1 MNRPIQ
7 VKAWMFW
14 AAAVATGLMLSAAWP
29 ARGFTPLVFVAW
41 VPLLWAEDYV
51 YRRRKAAEASKV
63 AGQGHAGHGGDAAQA
78 GDVPVKPRRY
88 HVFLYA
94 LTAFF
99 VWNVLTTYWI
109 WNSTPAAA
117 LAWVA
122 NALLMATVF
131 WLYHVTA
138 RRLPSYS
145 ARGGV
150 LIVYWLAF
158 EYIHHVWDI
167 AWPWL
172 TLGNVFATQ
181 PAWVQWYE
189 YTGTPGGSLWV
200 LLVNMLFLAWCKAT
214 VSAAPKRERTIKAA
228 AVCLAILLPVGG
240 SMWRYTH
247 YRSTGRQVE
256 TVVVQPNI
264 DPYGEQYDI
273 PPAEAVRR
281 MLFLG
286 EYALSPQ
293 TRFLVTPE
301 SMIQEY
307 VWEHKLAYS
316 PSVAAIQGF
325 LDEYPGLSVVAGIS
339 TYSQLAPED
348 SATRGVRKRP
358 GVLGGKTLY
367 YLAHNTVMVIDTAT
381 GRAETPAAA
390 TSGITA
396 ETAVTA
402 SAQASASGSQ
412 AYTLPPYAQRPV
424 FALRHKSKL
433 TPAVEIMPLVD
444 KIGFLE
450 KWAIDLGGIVGT
462 LGTDAEPKVFRSLRP
477 GDTVRYADV
486 ICYESIFGDYVTGF
500 CRNGAELLFISTN
513 DGWWGDTPGHRQ
525 HAEYARLRA
534 IENRRDIARSANT
547 GISAFISQRGD
558 VLQRTAYW
566 EPAVIKHNMK
576 TNRELTFYSRYGDI
590 LGRTF
595 GPISLLLLLGSL
607 VLRIVKRG

>member
-1 MNRPIQ
+1 MQP
-7 VKAWMFW
+7 VKVKSWMFW
-14 AAAVATGLMLSAAWP
+14 AAAVATGLLLAAAWP
-29 ARGFTPLVFVAW
+29 ARGFTPLVFFAW
-41 VPLLWAEDYV
+41 VPLLWVEDYA
-51 YRRRKAAEASKV
+51 YRRRR
-63 AGQGHAGHGGDAAQA
+63 AGEGG
-78 GDVPVKPRRY
+78 RY
-88 HVFLYA
+88 PVFLYA
-94 LTAFF
+94 LVAFL
-99 VWNVLTTYWI
+99 VWNILTTWWI

-131 WLYHVTA
+131 WLYHVTT
-138 RRLPSYS
+138 RRLPLHS

-158 EYIHHVWDI
+158 EYIHHIWDI

-172 TLGNVFATQ
+172 TLGNVFAMQ

-189 YTGTPGGSLWV
+189 YTGTSGGSLWV
-200 LLVNMLFLAWCKAT
+200 LAVNMLFLAWCKA
-214 VSAAPKRERTIKAA
+214 VMAGASKREKNIKAI

-247 YRSTGRQVE
+247 YESEGRRVE

-273 PPAEAVRR
+273 PPVEAVNR

-316 PSVAAIQGF
+316 PSVAAIRRF
-325 LDEYPGLSVVAGIS
+325 LADYPDLSVMAGIS
-339 TYSQLAPED
+339 TYSRLAPED

-358 GVLGGKTLY
+358 NIFENTTLY
-367 YLAHNTVMVIDTAT
+367 YLAHNTVMVIDTAS
-381 GRAETPAAA
+381 PVMAAA
-390 TSGITA
+390 G
-396 ETAVTA
+396 
-402 SAQASASGSQ
+402 
-412 AYTLPPYAQRPV
+412 

-462 LGTDAEPKVFRSLRP
+462 LGTDAEPKVFRSVVA
-477 GDTVRYADV
+477 GDTVTYADI

-500 CRNGAELLFISTN
+500 CRRGAELLFISTN

-534 IENRRDIARSANT
+534 IENRREIARSANT

-566 EPAVIKHNMK
+566 EPAVIKHDMK
-576 TNRELTFYSRYGDI
+576 TNRELSFYSRYGDI
-590 LGRTF
+590 LGRMF
-595 GPISLLLLLGSL
+595 LPVSLLLLLAGL
-607 VLRIVKRG
+607 VLRIVKR

>member
-1 MNRPIQ
+1 
-7 VKAWMFW
+7 MFW
-14 AAAVATGLMLSAAWP
+14 AAAVATGLLLAAAWP
-29 ARGFTPLVFVAW
+29 ARGFTPVVFFAW
-41 VPLLWAEDYV
+41 VPLLWAEDYA
-51 YRRRKAAEASKV
+51 YRRRR
-63 AGQGHAGHGGDAAQA
+63 AGEGG
-78 GDVPVKPRRY
+78 RY
-88 HVFLYA
+88 PVFLYA
-94 LTAFF
+94 LVAFL
-99 VWNVLTTYWI
+99 VWNILTTWWI

-117 LAWVA
+117 LAWGA

-131 WLYHVTA
+131 WLYHVTT
-138 RRLPSYS
+138 RRLPLYS

-158 EYIHHVWDI
+158 EYIHHIWDI

-189 YTGTPGGSLWV
+189 YTGTSGGSLWV
-200 LLVNMLFLAWCKAT
+200 LAVNMLFLAWCKA
-214 VSAAPKRERTIKAA
+214 VMAGASKREKNIKAI
-228 AVCLAILLPVGG
+228 AVCLAILIPVGG

-247 YRSTGRQVE
+247 YKSEGRRVE

-273 PPAEAVRR
+273 PPVEAVQR

-316 PSVAAIQGF
+316 PSVAAIRRF
-325 LDEYPGLSVVAGIS
+325 LTDYPDLSVVAGIS
-339 TYSQLAPED
+339 TYSRLAPED

-358 GVLGGKTLY
+358 NLFEGTTLY
-367 YLAHNTVMVIDTAT
+367 YLAHNTVMVIDTI
-381 GRAETPAAA
+381 AAVMDEA
-390 TSGITA
+390 APG
-396 ETAVTA
+396 
-402 SAQASASGSQ
+402 GF
-412 AYTLPPYAQRPV
+412 P
-424 FALRHKSKL
+424 LRHKSKL

-462 LGTDAEPKVFRSLRP
+462 LGTDAEPEVFQSVAA
-477 GDTVRYADV
+477 GDTVTYADV

-500 CRNGAELLFISTN
+500 CRRGAELLFISTN
-513 DGWWGDTPGHRQ
+513 DGWWGNTPGHRQ

-534 IENRRDIARSANT
+534 IENRREIARSANT
-547 GISAFISQRGD
+547 GISGFISQRGD

-566 EPAVIKHNMK
+566 EPAVIKHDMK
-576 TNRELTFYSRYGDI
+576 TNRRLTFYSRYGDV
-590 LGRTF
+590 LGRMF
-595 GPISLLLLLGSL
+595 LPVSLLLLLGGL
-607 VLRIVKRG
+607 VLRIVKR

>member
-1 MNRPIQ
+1 MNRMIQ
-7 VKAWMFW
+7 PLSVKPWMFW
-14 AAAVATGLMLSAAWP
+14 AASVATGLLLAAAWP
-29 ARGFTPLVFVAW
+29 ARGFTPVVFFAW
-41 VPLLWAEDYV
+41 VPLLWAEDYA
-51 YRRRKAAEASKV
+51 YRRRRAGEA
-63 AGQGHAGHGGDAAQA
+63 G
-78 GDVPVKPRRY
+78 RY
-88 HVFLYA
+88 PVFLYA
-94 LTAFF
+94 LVAFL
-99 VWNVLTTYWI
+99 VWNILTTWWI

-117 LAWVA
+117 LAWGA

-131 WLYHVTA
+131 WLYHITT
-138 RRLPSYS
+138 RRLPLYS

-189 YTGTPGGSLWV
+189 YTGTSGGSLWV
-200 LLVNMLFLAWCKAT
+200 LAVNMLFLAWCKA
-214 VSAAPKRERTIKAA
+214 VMAGASKRDKNVRAI
-228 AVCLAILLPVGG
+228 AVCLAILVPVGG

-247 YRSTGRQVE
+247 YKSEGRRVE

-273 PPAEAVRR
+273 PPVEAVKR

-316 PSVAAIQGF
+316 PSVAAIHRF
-325 LDEYPGLSVVAGIS
+325 LTDYPDLSVVAGIS
-339 TYSQLAPED
+339 TYSRLSPED
-348 SATRGVRKRP
+348 SAPRGVRKRP
-358 GVLGGKTLY
+358 DVFGNGTLY

-381 GRAETPAAA
+381 AVAAVSAAA
-390 TSGITA
+390 S
-396 ETAVTA
+396 
-402 SAQASASGSQ
+402 
-412 AYTLPPYAQRPV
+412 PMPV
-424 FALRHKSKL
+424 PVGFPLRHKSKL

-462 LGTDAEPKVFRSLRP
+462 LGTDAEPKVFRSVTA
-477 GDTVRYADV
+477 GDTVTYADI

-500 CRNGAELLFISTN
+500 CRRGAELLFISTN
-513 DGWWGDTPGHRQ
+513 DGWWGNTPGHRQ

-534 IENRRDIARSANT
+534 IENRREIARSANT
-547 GISAFISQRGD
+547 GISGFISQRGD
-558 VLQRTAYW
+558 MLQRTAYW
-566 EPAVIKHNMK
+566 EPAVIKHDIK
-576 TNRELTFYSRYGDI
+576 TNRKLTFYSRYGDI
-590 LGRTF
+590 LGRMF
-595 GPISLLLLLGSL
+595 LPISLLLLLAGL
-607 VLRIVKRG
+607 VLRIIKR

>member
-1 MNRPIQ
+1 MMQSIR
-7 VKAWMFW
+7 VKSWMFW
-14 AAAVATGLMLSAAWP
+14 AAAVATGLMLAAAWP
-29 ARGFTPLVFVAW
+29 ARGFTPVVFFAW
-41 VPLLWAEDYV
+41 VPLLWAEDYA
-51 YRRRKAAEASKV
+51 YRQRRAGAA
-63 AGQGHAGHGGDAAQA
+63 G
-78 GDVPVKPRRY
+78 RY
-88 HVFLYA
+88 PVFLYA
-94 LTAFF
+94 LVAFL
-99 VWNVLTTYWI
+99 VWNILTTWWI

-117 LAWVA
+117 LAWGA

-131 WLYHVTA
+131 WLYHITT
-138 RRLPSYS
+138 RRLPLHS

-158 EYIHHVWDI
+158 EYIHHIWDI

-189 YTGTPGGSLWV
+189 YTGTSGGSLWV
-200 LLVNMLFLAWCKAT
+200 LAVNMLFLAWCKAVMAGAT
-214 VSAAPKRERTIKAA
+214 KREKNIKAI
-228 AVCLAILLPVGG
+228 AVCLAILVPVGG
-240 SMWRYTH
+240 SMWRYAH
-247 YRSTGRQVE
+247 YKSEGRRVE

-273 PPAEAVRR
+273 PPVEAVKR

-316 PSVAAIQGF
+316 PSVAAIRTF
-325 LDEYPGLSVVAGIS
+325 LTDYPRLSVVAGIS
-339 TYSQLAPED
+339 TYSRLAPED

-358 GVLGGKTLY
+358 NIFENTTLY
-367 YLAHNTVMVIDTAT
+367 YLAHNTVMVIDTASPSV
-381 GRAETPAAA
+381 AASAAA
-390 TSGITA
+390 MG
-396 ETAVTA
+396 TA
-402 SAQASASGSQ
+402 SAAPGGF
-412 AYTLPPYAQRPV
+412 P
-424 FALRHKSKL
+424 LRHKSKL

-462 LGTDAEPKVFRSLRP
+462 LGTDAEPKVFRSVVA
-477 GDTVRYADV
+477 GDTVTYADV

-500 CRNGAELLFISTN
+500 CRRGAELLFISTN
-513 DGWWGDTPGHRQ
+513 DGWWGNTPGHRQ

-534 IENRRDIARSANT
+534 IENRREIARSANT
-547 GISAFISQRGD
+547 GISGFISQRGD

-566 EPAVIKHNMK
+566 EPAVIKHDMK

-590 LGRTF
+590 LGRMF
-595 GPISLLLLLGSL
+595 LPISLLLLLAGL
-607 VLRIVKRG
+607 VLRIVKR

>member
-1 MNRPIQ
+1 MIQ
-7 VKAWMFW
+7 PLSVKPWMFW
-14 AAAVATGLMLSAAWP
+14 AASVATGLLLAAAWP
-29 ARGFTPLVFVAW
+29 ARGFTPVVFFAW
-41 VPLLWAEDYV
+41 VPLLWAEDYA
-51 YRRRKAAEASKV
+51 YRRRRAGEA
-63 AGQGHAGHGGDAAQA
+63 G
-78 GDVPVKPRRY
+78 RY
-88 HVFLYA
+88 PVFLYA
-94 LTAFF
+94 LVTFL
-99 VWNVLTTYWI
+99 VWNILTTWWI

-117 LAWVA
+117 LAWGA

-131 WLYHVTA
+131 WLYHITT
-138 RRLPSYS
+138 RRLPLYS

-158 EYIHHVWDI
+158 EYIHHIWDI

-189 YTGTPGGSLWV
+189 YTGTSGGSLWV
-200 LLVNMLFLAWCKAT
+200 LAVNMLFLAWCKA
-214 VSAAPKRERTIKAA
+214 VMAGASKRDKNVRAI
-228 AVCLAILLPVGG
+228 AVCLAILVPVGG

-247 YRSTGRQVE
+247 YKSEGRRVE

-273 PPAEAVRR
+273 PPVEAVKR

-316 PSVAAIQGF
+316 PSVAAIHRF
-325 LDEYPGLSVVAGIS
+325 LTDYPDLSVVAGIS
-339 TYSQLAPED
+339 TYSRLSPED

-358 GVLGGKTLY
+358 DVFGNGTLY

-381 GRAETPAAA
+381 AVAAVSAAA
-390 TSGITA
+390 S
-396 ETAVTA
+396 
-402 SAQASASGSQ
+402 
-412 AYTLPPYAQRPV
+412 PMPV
-424 FALRHKSKL
+424 PVGFPLRHKSKL

-462 LGTDAEPKVFRSLRP
+462 LGTDAEPKVFRSVTA
-477 GDTVRYADV
+477 GDTVTYADI

-500 CRNGAELLFISTN
+500 CRRGAELLFISTN
-513 DGWWGDTPGHRQ
+513 DGWWGNTPGHRQ

-534 IENRRDIARSANT
+534 IENRREIARSANT
-547 GISAFISQRGD
+547 GISGFISQRGD
-558 VLQRTAYW
+558 MLQRTAYW
-566 EPAVIKHNMK
+566 EPAVIKHDIK
-576 TNRELTFYSRYGDI
+576 TNRKLTFYSRYGDI
-590 LGRTF
+590 LGRMF
-595 GPISLLLLLGSL
+595 LPISLLLLLAGL
-607 VLRIVKRG
+607 VLRIIKR

>member
-41 VPLLWAEDYV
+41 VPLLWAEDYA
-51 YRRRKAAEASKV
+51 YRRRKEAAASKA
-63 AGQGHAGHGGDAAQA
+63 AGNA
-78 GDVPVKPRRY
+78 GDVAGKPRPY

-94 LTAFF
+94 LVAFL

-122 NALLMATVF
+122 NALLMAAVF
-131 WLYHVTA
+131 WLYHVTT
-138 RRLPSYS
+138 RRLPSHS

-158 EYIHHVWDI
+158 EYIHHIWDI
-167 AWPWL
+167 SWPWL

-189 YTGTPGGSLWV
+189 YTGTSGGSLWV

-214 VSAAPKRERTIKAA
+214 VAAAPKRERTIKAA

-240 SMWRYTH
+240 SIWRYTH
-247 YRSTGRQVE
+247 YRSAGHRVE

-273 PPAEAVRR
+273 PPVDAVKR

-307 VWEHKLAYS
+307 VWEHKLANS
-316 PSVAAIQGF
+316 PSVTAIQGF

-339 TYSQLAPED
+339 TYSRLAPED
-348 SATRGVRKRP
+348 SATRGARRRP
-358 GVLGGKTLY
+358 DIFGAPVH
-367 YLAHNTVMVIDTAT
+367 YLAHNTVMVIDTAS
-381 GRAETPAAA
+381 GREA
-390 TSGITA
+390 
-396 ETAVTA
+396 
-402 SAQASASGSQ
+402 
-412 AYTLPPYAQRPV
+412 LPPYAQRPA

-462 LGTDAEPKVFRSLRP
+462 LGTDAAPKVFRSVRP
-477 GDTVRYADV
+477 DDTVCYADV

-500 CRNGAELLFISTN
+500 CRKGAELLFISTN

-547 GISAFISQRGD
+547 GISAFISPRGD

-576 TNRELTFYSRYGDI
+576 TNRELTFYSRYGDM
-590 LGRTF
+590 LGRMSA
-595 GPISLLLLLGSL
+595 PVSLLLLLGSL

>member
-7 VKAWMFW
+7 VKQWMLW
-14 AAAVATGLMLSAAWP
+14 AAAVATGLLLAAAWP

-51 YRRRKAAEASKV
+51 YRRRKAADAALKA
-63 AGQGHAGHGGDAAQA
+63 AGQAGHGADAAQA
-78 GDVPVKPRRY
+78 DAPVKPRRY

-94 LTAFF
+94 LTAFL

-117 LAWVA
+117 LAWGA

-131 WLYHVTA
+131 WLYHVTT
-138 RRLPSYS
+138 RRLPAHS

-150 LIVYWLAF
+150 LIVYWIAF
-158 EYIHHVWDI
+158 EYIHHIWDI

-189 YTGTPGGSLWV
+189 YTGTSGGSLWV

-214 VSAAPKRERTIKAA
+214 VAAAPKRERTIKAVA
-228 AVCLAILLPVGG
+228 ICVAILLPVGG

-247 YRSTGRQVE
+247 YQSTGRRVE

-264 DPYGEQYDI
+264 DPYEEQYSL
-273 PPAEAVRR
+273 PPVESVRR

-286 EYALSPQ
+286 EYALDAQ

-316 PSVAAIQGF
+316 PSVAEIRGF
-325 LDEYPGLSVVAGIS
+325 LDNYPGLSVVAGIS

-358 GVLGGKTLY
+358 NLYGGPTLY
-367 YLAHNTVMVIDTAT
+367 YLAHNTVMVIDTAASA
-381 GRAETPAAA
+381 GMP
-390 TSGITA
+390 S
-396 ETAVTA
+396 AV
-402 SAQASASGSQ
+402 AQASA
-412 AYTLPPYAQRPV
+412 LPPYAQRPA
-424 FALRHKSKL
+424 FTLRHKSKL

-462 LGTDAEPKVFRSLRP
+462 LGTDAEPEVFRSVHAK
-477 GDTVRYADV
+477 DTVRYADI

-500 CRNGAELLFISTN
+500 CRHGAELLFISTN
-513 DGWWGDTPGHRQ
+513 DGWWGNTPGHRQ

-566 EPAVIKHNMK
+566 EPAVIKHQMK

-595 GPISLLLLLGSL
+595 GPVSLLLLLGAL

>member
-1 MNRPIQ
+1 MNRMIQ
-7 VKAWMFW
+7 PLSVKPWMFW
-14 AAAVATGLMLSAAWP
+14 AASVATGLLLAAAWP
-29 ARGFTPLVFVAW
+29 ARGFTPVVFFAW
-41 VPLLWAEDYV
+41 VPLLWAEDYA
-51 YRRRKAAEASKV
+51 YRRRRAGEA
-63 AGQGHAGHGGDAAQA
+63 G
-78 GDVPVKPRRY
+78 RY
-88 HVFLYA
+88 PVFLYA
-94 LTAFF
+94 LVAFL
-99 VWNVLTTYWI
+99 VWNILTTWWI

-117 LAWVA
+117 LAWGA

-131 WLYHVTA
+131 WLYHITT
-138 RRLPSYS
+138 RRLPLYS

-158 EYIHHVWDI
+158 EYIHHIWDI

-189 YTGTPGGSLWV
+189 YTGTSGGSLWV
-200 LLVNMLFLAWCKAT
+200 LAVNMLFLAWCKA
-214 VSAAPKRERTIKAA
+214 VMAGASKRDKNVRAI
-228 AVCLAILLPVGG
+228 AVCLAILVPVGG

-247 YRSTGRQVE
+247 YKSEGRRVE

-273 PPAEAVRR
+273 PPVEAVKR

-286 EYALSPQ
+286 EYALGPQ

-316 PSVAAIQGF
+316 PSVAAIHRF
-325 LDEYPGLSVVAGIS
+325 LTDYPDLSVVAGIS
-339 TYSQLAPED
+339 TYSRLSPED

-358 GVLGGKTLY
+358 DVFGNGTLY

-381 GRAETPAAA
+381 AVAAVSAAA
-390 TSGITA
+390 M
-396 ETAVTA
+396 
-402 SAQASASGSQ
+402 
-412 AYTLPPYAQRPV
+412 PMPV
-424 FALRHKSKL
+424 SVGFPLRHKSKL

-462 LGTDAEPKVFRSLRP
+462 LGTDAEPKVFRSVTA
-477 GDTVRYADV
+477 GDTVTYADI

-500 CRNGAELLFISTN
+500 CRRGAELLFISTN
-513 DGWWGDTPGHRQ
+513 DGWWGNTPGHRQ

-534 IENRRDIARSANT
+534 IENRREIARSANT
-547 GISAFISQRGD
+547 GISGFISQRGD
-558 VLQRTAYW
+558 MLQRTAYW
-566 EPAVIKHNMK
+566 EPAVIKHDIK
-576 TNRELTFYSRYGDI
+576 TNRKLTFYSRYGDI
-590 LGRTF
+590 LGRMF
-595 GPISLLLLLGSL
+595 LPISLLLLLAGL
-607 VLRIVKRG
+607 VLRIIKR

>member
-1 MNRPIQ
+1 MQP
-7 VKAWMFW
+7 VKVKSWMFW
-14 AAAVATGLMLSAAWP
+14 AAAVATGLLLAAAWP
-29 ARGFTPLVFVAW
+29 ARGFTPVVFFAW
-41 VPLLWAEDYV
+41 VPLLWAEDYA
-51 YRRRKAAEASKV
+51 YRRRR
-63 AGQGHAGHGGDAAQA
+63 AGEGG
-78 GDVPVKPRRY
+78 RY
-88 HVFLYA
+88 PVFLYA
-94 LTAFF
+94 LVAFL
-99 VWNVLTTYWI
+99 VWNILTTWWI

-117 LAWVA
+117 LAWGA

-131 WLYHVTA
+131 WLYHVTT
-138 RRLPSYS
+138 RRLPLYS

-158 EYIHHVWDI
+158 EYIHHIWDI

-189 YTGTPGGSLWV
+189 YTGTSGGSLWV
-200 LLVNMLFLAWCKAT
+200 LAVNMLFLAWCKA
-214 VSAAPKRERTIKAA
+214 VMAGASKREKNIKAI
-228 AVCLAILLPVGG
+228 AVCLAILIPVGG

-247 YRSTGRQVE
+247 YKSEGRRIE

-273 PPAEAVRR
+273 PPVEAVQR

-316 PSVAAIQGF
+316 PSVAAIRRF
-325 LDEYPGLSVVAGIS
+325 LTDYPDLSVVAGIS
-339 TYSQLAPED
+339 TYSRLAPED

-358 GVLGGKTLY
+358 NIFGGATLY
-367 YLAHNTVMVIDTAT
+367 YLAHNTVMVIDTGAKVM
-381 GRAETPAAA
+381 EDAAP
-390 TSGITA
+390 G
-396 ETAVTA
+396 
-402 SAQASASGSQ
+402 GF
-412 AYTLPPYAQRPV
+412 P
-424 FALRHKSKL
+424 LRHKSKL

-462 LGTDAEPKVFRSLRP
+462 LGTDAEPEVFQSVAA
-477 GDTVRYADV
+477 GDTVTYADV

-500 CRNGAELLFISTN
+500 CRRGAELLFISTN
-513 DGWWGDTPGHRQ
+513 DGWWGNTPGHRQ

-534 IENRRDIARSANT
+534 IENRREIARSANT
-547 GISAFISQRGD
+547 GISGFISQRGD

-566 EPAVIKHNMK
+566 EPAVIKHDMK
-576 TNRELTFYSRYGDI
+576 TNRGLTFYSRYGDV
-590 LGRTF
+590 LGRMF
-595 GPISLLLLLGSL
+595 LPVSLLLLLGGL
-607 VLRIVKRG
+607 VLRIVKR

>member
-1 MNRPIQ
+1 MIQ
-7 VKAWMFW
+7 PLSVKPWMFW
-14 AAAVATGLMLSAAWP
+14 AASVATGLLLAAAWP
-29 ARGFTPLVFVAW
+29 ARGFTPVVFFAW
-41 VPLLWAEDYV
+41 VPLLWAEDYA
-51 YRRRKAAEASKV
+51 YRRRRAGEA
-63 AGQGHAGHGGDAAQA
+63 G
-78 GDVPVKPRRY
+78 RY
-88 HVFLYA
+88 PVFLYA
-94 LTAFF
+94 LVAFL
-99 VWNVLTTYWI
+99 VWNILTTWWI

-117 LAWVA
+117 LAWGA

-131 WLYHVTA
+131 WLYHITT
-138 RRLPSYS
+138 RRLPLYS

-158 EYIHHVWDI
+158 EYIHHIWDI

-189 YTGTPGGSLWV
+189 YTGTSGGSLWV
-200 LLVNMLFLAWCKAT
+200 LAVNMLFLAWCKA
-214 VSAAPKRERTIKAA
+214 VMAGASKRDKNVRAI
-228 AVCLAILLPVGG
+228 AVCLAILVPVGG

-247 YRSTGRQVE
+247 YKSEGRRVE

-273 PPAEAVRR
+273 PPVEAVKR

-316 PSVAAIQGF
+316 PSVAAIHRF
-325 LDEYPGLSVVAGIS
+325 LTDYPGLSVVAGIS
-339 TYSQLAPED
+339 TYSRLSPED

-358 GVLGGKTLY
+358 DVFGNGTLY

-381 GRAETPAAA
+381 AVAAVSAAA
-390 TSGITA
+390 S
-396 ETAVTA
+396 
-402 SAQASASGSQ
+402 
-412 AYTLPPYAQRPV
+412 PMPV
-424 FALRHKSKL
+424 PVGFPLRHKSKL

-462 LGTDAEPKVFRSLRP
+462 LGTDAEPKVFRSVTA
-477 GDTVRYADV
+477 GDTVTYADI

-500 CRNGAELLFISTN
+500 CRRGAELLFISTN
-513 DGWWGDTPGHRQ
+513 DGWWGNTPGHRQ

-534 IENRRDIARSANT
+534 IENRREIARSANT
-547 GISAFISQRGD
+547 GISGFISQRGD
-558 VLQRTAYW
+558 MLQRTAYW
-566 EPAVIKHNMK
+566 EPAVIKHDMK
-576 TNRELTFYSRYGDI
+576 TNRKLTFYSRYGDI
-590 LGRTF
+590 LGRMF
-595 GPISLLLLLGSL
+595 LPISLLLLLAGL
-607 VLRIVKRG
+607 VLRIIKR

>member
-1 MNRPIQ
+1 MNRMIQ
-7 VKAWMFW
+7 PLSVKPWMFW
-14 AAAVATGLMLSAAWP
+14 AASVATGLLLAAAWP
-29 ARGFTPLVFVAW
+29 ARGFTPVVFFAW
-41 VPLLWAEDYV
+41 VPLLWAEDYA
-51 YRRRKAAEASKV
+51 YRRRRAGEA
-63 AGQGHAGHGGDAAQA
+63 G
-78 GDVPVKPRRY
+78 RY
-88 HVFLYA
+88 PVFLYA
-94 LTAFF
+94 LVAFL
-99 VWNVLTTYWI
+99 VWNILTTWWI

-117 LAWVA
+117 LAWGA

-131 WLYHVTA
+131 WLYHITT
-138 RRLPSYS
+138 RRLPLYS

-189 YTGTPGGSLWV
+189 YTGTSGGSLWV
-200 LLVNMLFLAWCKAT
+200 LAVNMLFLAWCKA
-214 VSAAPKRERTIKAA
+214 VMAGASKRDKNVRAI
-228 AVCLAILLPVGG
+228 AVCLAILVPVGG

-247 YRSTGRQVE
+247 YKSEGRRVE

-273 PPAEAVRR
+273 PPVEAVKR

-316 PSVAAIQGF
+316 PSVAAIHRF
-325 LDEYPGLSVVAGIS
+325 LTDYPDLSVVAGIS
-339 TYSQLAPED
+339 TYSRLSPED

-358 GVLGGKTLY
+358 DVFGNGTLY

-381 GRAETPAAA
+381 AVAAVSAAA
-390 TSGITA
+390 S
-396 ETAVTA
+396 
-402 SAQASASGSQ
+402 
-412 AYTLPPYAQRPV
+412 PMPV
-424 FALRHKSKL
+424 PVGFPLRHKSKL

-462 LGTDAEPKVFRSLRP
+462 LGTDAEPKVFRSVTA
-477 GDTVRYADV
+477 GDTVTYADI

-500 CRNGAELLFISTN
+500 CRRGAELLFISTN
-513 DGWWGDTPGHRQ
+513 DGWWGNTPGHRQ

-534 IENRRDIARSANT
+534 IENRREIARSANT
-547 GISAFISQRGD
+547 GISGFISQRGD
-558 VLQRTAYW
+558 MLQRTAYW
-566 EPAVIKHNMK
+566 DPAVIKHDIK
-576 TNRELTFYSRYGDI
+576 TNRKLTFYSRYGDI
-590 LGRTF
+590 LGRMF
-595 GPISLLLLLGSL
+595 LPISLLLLLAGL
-607 VLRIVKRG
+607 VLRIIKR

>member
-1 MNRPIQ
+1 MQP
-7 VKAWMFW
+7 VKVKSWMFW
-14 AAAVATGLMLSAAWP
+14 AAAVATGLLLAAAWP
-29 ARGFTPLVFVAW
+29 ARGFTPVVFFAW
-41 VPLLWAEDYV
+41 VPLLWAEDYA
-51 YRRRKAAEASKV
+51 YRRRR
-63 AGQGHAGHGGDAAQA
+63 AGEGGHY
-78 GDVPVKPRRY
+78 P
-88 HVFLYA
+88 VFLYA
-94 LTAFF
+94 LVAFL
-99 VWNVLTTYWI
+99 VWNILTTWWI

-117 LAWVA
+117 LAWGA

-131 WLYHVTA
+131 WLYHVTT
-138 RRLPSYS
+138 RRLPLYS

-158 EYIHHVWDI
+158 EYIHHIWDI

-189 YTGTPGGSLWV
+189 YTGTSGGSLWV
-200 LLVNMLFLAWCKAT
+200 LAVNMLFLAWCKA
-214 VSAAPKRERTIKAA
+214 VMAGASKREKNIKAI
-228 AVCLAILLPVGG
+228 AVCLAILIPVGG

-247 YRSTGRQVE
+247 YKSEGRRIE

-273 PPAEAVRR
+273 PPVEAVQR

-316 PSVAAIQGF
+316 PSVATIRRF
-325 LDEYPGLSVVAGIS
+325 LTDYPDLSVVAGIS
-339 TYSQLAPED
+339 TYSRLAPED

-358 GVLGGKTLY
+358 NIFEGATLY
-367 YLAHNTVMVIDTAT
+367 YLAHNTVMVIDTGAKVM
-381 GRAETPAAA
+381 EDAAP
-390 TSGITA
+390 G
-396 ETAVTA
+396 
-402 SAQASASGSQ
+402 GF
-412 AYTLPPYAQRPV
+412 P
-424 FALRHKSKL
+424 LRHKSKL

-462 LGTDAEPKVFRSLRP
+462 LGTDAEPEVFQSVAA
-477 GDTVRYADV
+477 GDTVTYAVV

-500 CRNGAELLFISTN
+500 CRRGAELLFISTN
-513 DGWWGDTPGHRQ
+513 DGWWGNTPGHRQ

-534 IENRRDIARSANT
+534 IENRREIARSANT
-547 GISAFISQRGD
+547 GISGFISQRGD

-566 EPAVIKHNMK
+566 EPAVIKHDMK
-576 TNRELTFYSRYGDI
+576 TNRRLTFYSRYGDV
-590 LGRTF
+590 LGRMF
-595 GPISLLLLLGSL
+595 LPVSLLLLLGGL
-607 VLRIVKRG
+607 VLRIVKR

>member
-1 MNRPIQ
+1 
-7 VKAWMFW
+7 MFW
-14 AAAVATGLMLSAAWP
+14 AAAAATGLMLAAAWP
-29 ARGFTPLVFVAW
+29 ARGFTPLAFVAW

-51 YRRRKAAEASKV
+51 YRRRKAV
-63 AGQGHAGHGGDAAQA
+63 AGSTAAGQA
-78 GDVPVKPRRY
+78 GDAPVKPRRY
-88 HVFLYA
+88 RVFLYA
-94 LTAFF
+94 LTAFLI
-99 VWNVLTTYWI
+99 WNVLTTYWI

-131 WLYHVTA
+131 WLYHVTT
-138 RRLPSYS
+138 RRLPLHS

-150 LIVYWLAF
+150 LVVYWIAF
-158 EYIHHVWDI
+158 EYIHHIWDI

-189 YTGTPGGSLWV
+189 YTGTSGGSLWV

-214 VSAAPKRERTIKAA
+214 VAAAPKRERTVKAV

-240 SMWRYTH
+240 SMWRYAH
-247 YRSTGRQVE
+247 YRSAGRQVE

-273 PPAEAVRR
+273 PPVEAVRR

-286 EYALSPQ
+286 EYALGPQ

-307 VWEHKLAYS
+307 VWEHKLANS
-316 PSVAAIQGF
+316 PSVAEIRGF
-325 LDEYPGLSVVAGIS
+325 LNDYPGLSVVAGIS

-358 GVLGGKTLY
+358 GLYGHNTLY
-367 YLAHNTVMVIDTAT
+367 YLAHNTVMVIDTASAVPSAVVPSAVST
-381 GRAETPAAA
+381 DVSAAA
-390 TSGITA
+390 PVSPQPA
-396 ETAVTA
+396 LP
-402 SAQASASGSQ
+402 SAAGF
-412 AYTLPPYAQRPV
+412 R
-424 FALRHKSKL
+424 LRHKSKL

-444 KIGFLE
+444 RIGFLE

-462 LGTDAEPKVFRSLRP
+462 LGTDAEPEVFRSERP

-576 TNRELTFYSRYGDI
+576 INRELTFYSRYGDI

-595 GPISLLLLLGSL
+595 GPISLLLLLGGL

>member
-1 MNRPIQ
+1 MNRMIQ
-7 VKAWMFW
+7 PLSVKPWMFW
-14 AAAVATGLMLSAAWP
+14 AASVATGLLLAAAWP
-29 ARGFTPLVFVAW
+29 ARGFTPVVFFAW
-41 VPLLWAEDYV
+41 VPLLWAEDYA
-51 YRRRKAAEASKV
+51 YRRRRAGEA
-63 AGQGHAGHGGDAAQA
+63 G
-78 GDVPVKPRRY
+78 RY
-88 HVFLYA
+88 PVFLYA
-94 LTAFF
+94 LVAFL
-99 VWNVLTTYWI
+99 VWNILTTWWI

-117 LAWVA
+117 LAWGA

-131 WLYHVTA
+131 WLYHITT
-138 RRLPSYS
+138 RRLPLYS

-158 EYIHHVWDI
+158 EYIHHIWDI

-189 YTGTPGGSLWV
+189 YTGTSGGSLWV
-200 LLVNMLFLAWCKAT
+200 LAVNMLFLAWCKA
-214 VSAAPKRERTIKAA
+214 VMAGASKRDKNVRAI
-228 AVCLAILLPVGG
+228 AVCLAILVPVGG

-247 YRSTGRQVE
+247 YKSEGRRVE

-273 PPAEAVRR
+273 PPVEAVKR

-316 PSVAAIQGF
+316 PSVAAIHRF
-325 LDEYPGLSVVAGIS
+325 LTDYPDLSVVAGIS
-339 TYSQLAPED
+339 TYSRLSPED

-358 GVLGGKTLY
+358 DVFGNGTLY
-367 YLAHNTVMVIDTAT
+367 YLAHNTVMVIDTTTAV
-381 GRAETPAAA
+381 AAVSAAA
-390 TSGITA
+390 M
-396 ETAVTA
+396 
-402 SAQASASGSQ
+402 
-412 AYTLPPYAQRPV
+412 PMPV
-424 FALRHKSKL
+424 SVGFPLRHKSKL

-462 LGTDAEPKVFRSLRP
+462 LGTDAEPKVFRSVTA
-477 GDTVRYADV
+477 GDTVTYADI
-486 ICYESIFGDYVTGF
+486 ICYESIFGDYVPGF
-500 CRNGAELLFISTN
+500 CRRGAELLFISTN
-513 DGWWGDTPGHRQ
+513 DGWWGNTPGHRQ

-534 IENRRDIARSANT
+534 IENRREIARSANT
-547 GISAFISQRGD
+547 GISGFISQRGD
-558 VLQRTAYW
+558 MLQRTAYW
-566 EPAVIKHNMK
+566 EPAVIKHDIK
-576 TNRELTFYSRYGDI
+576 TNRKLTFYSRYGDI
-590 LGRTF
+590 LGRMF
-595 GPISLLLLLGSL
+595 LPISLLLLLAGL
-607 VLRIVKRG
+607 VLRIIKR